1 MRKKGGLEMNT
12 LVYVGNRK
20 LHMCMCKMEM
30 FCDGMFRC
38 CCQKYRMDL
47 FNKQSVSKMSF
58 QS

>member
-1 MRKKGGLEMNT
+1 MNT